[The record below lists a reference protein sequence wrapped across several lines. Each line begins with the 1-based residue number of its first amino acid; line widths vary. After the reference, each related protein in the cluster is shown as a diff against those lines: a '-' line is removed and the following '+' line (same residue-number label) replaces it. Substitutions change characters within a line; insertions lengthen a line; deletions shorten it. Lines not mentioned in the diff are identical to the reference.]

1 MGVFGVGLY
10 SGDFAM
16 DLRSTVGAVARLPF
30 EAERLVELVCECEPG
45 AARDPADEDHTTL
58 WLVLADQFSKRG
70 IESAR
75 VRDAALRIIDNG
87 LDLAR
92 LEKLGMKTTDLRK
105 RKAMLEELR
114 VRLISAVVKK
124 ARPVLKSPQPLLMLV
139 GGVYVYPTC
148 GGDCINPYFPSKDKY
163 KFYRADGS
171 VSWEW
176 KQDGWG
182 SMLIVDCGRAFEFLA
197 WYRPLLLARAA
208 DEKPTMESLRGGLSW
223 KLGRAGTCS
232 KSHFTRMELEKI
244 GELPL
249 DRDKVRTCFPG
260 MKPGT
265 RQAIQDISIAN
276 AMRIVPAGAS
286 SMANKAEEEVAR
298 RLMAREP
305 TISDLSEILAG

>member
-16 DLRSTVGAVARLPF
+16 DLRSTVGAVSRLPF

-45 AARDPADEDHTTL
+45 AARNSADEDYTTF

-70 IESAR
+70 IESAP
-75 VRDAALRIIDNG
+75 VRDAALNIIDNG
-87 LDLAR
+87 IDLAR
-92 LEKLGMKTTDLRK
+92 LEKLGMKPADLRK
-105 RKAMLEELR
+105 RKAMLEDLR
-114 VRLISAVVKK
+114 VRLASANVKK
-124 ARPVLKSPQPLLMLV
+124 ARPVLKSPQPLLMPV
-139 GGVYVYPTC
+139 GGTYIYPTC
-148 GGDCINPYFPSKDKY
+148 GGDCINPYFPSKEKQ
-163 KFYRADGS
+163 KFCRADGT

-182 SMLIVDCGRAFEFLA
+182 VMVTVDCGRAFDFLS
-197 WYRPLLLARAA
+197 WYRPLLLARAV
-208 DEKPTMESLRGGLSW
+208 DEKPTMESLRAESSW

-244 GELPL
+244 GELRV
-249 DRDKVRTCFPG
+249 DRDKLNACFPG

-276 AMRIVPAGAS
+276 GMRVVPS
-286 SMANKAEEEVAR
+286 SSSSVTKKAEEEIAR

-305 TISDLSEILAG
+305 TISDLGQILAG